1 MVQLFNPDTIA
12 TQVLMDVKNIEID
25 VLKDV
30 DIIQAFLNKV
40 IEELKLNIVGECSID
55 FKHGITKVYLL
66 SNNTS
71 SSHLTLHTFTDQG
84 KMTIDLF
91 TCCYDNHI
99 IGLKNLIKQ
108 FFDVSVLSIDA
119 SHFTRG
125 S

>member
-1 MVQLFNPDTIA
+1 M
-12 TQVLMDVKNIEID
+12 
-25 VLKDV
+25 
-30 DIIQAFLNKV
+30 
-40 IEELKLNIVGECSID
+40 SI
-55 FKHGITKVYLL
+55 
-66 SNNTS
+66 
-71 SSHLTLHTFTDQG
+71 TLHTFTDQG

-119 SHFTRG
+119 YHFTRG

>member
-12 TQVLMDVKNIEID
+12 TQVLMDVKNIETTIIND
-25 VLKDV
+25 VSL
-30 DIIQAFLNKV
+30 IQAFLDKV
-40 IEELKLNIVGECSID
+40 IEELKLNIVGECSKE

-66 SNNTS
+66 SNNTI

-84 KMTIDLF
+84 KITIDLF

-119 SHFTRG
+119 YHFTRG